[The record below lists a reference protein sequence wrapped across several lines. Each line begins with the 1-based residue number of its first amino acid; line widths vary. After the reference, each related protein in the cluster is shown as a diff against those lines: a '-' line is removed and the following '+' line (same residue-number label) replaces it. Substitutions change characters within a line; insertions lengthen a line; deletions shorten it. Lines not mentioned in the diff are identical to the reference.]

1 MTSLRSNDSPKQKS
15 PNSSDVH
22 DIPIIPP
29 HPAPRKEYKEIIPD
43 ISVVSDIADS
53 GSHVGNFQNKYLGQ
67 RIQSQ
72 FFQVKPGQI
81 SKPLYLQN
89 NLAPLTDIVYKN
101 MQCSYEQNYR
111 INSDISIPK
120 ASCHFTDRIDLVS
133 NNNELPSTKNCF
145 HPGCQCCQTVINQT
159 ASEKCDDQHVSH
171 KSKSRH
177 AYVPL
182 NLIQEQYEND
192 LKCPMDN
199 SQCHLHKRNCERSE
213 RNKFLNSNHY
223 PTFEN
228 HACYPSKFNS
238 DEPSEMM
245 CAKKMYDCHCSSNH
259 SLDSSKTK
267 SKHEDHVCF
276 DSNTD
281 KRKKAENN
289 KNEEVGKDFF
299 EDDILCKN
307 CKNETCLCRSE
318 IKTLKSTNNYTN
330 YALTEENSPKNK
342 KITIPYDELSNIWE
356 YIKGQDERINL
367 LNEQISEVL
376 AQRNCHSSEKNELS
390 KETESDIPYILNILE
405 VHSDRIRELQQQ
417 INLLQQSVDKLL
429 HLQNNKDNEYMNQV
443 QTSNCIKKDICNE
456 GTEQIKCNSNVVC
469 HEQTKVTQ
477 TSTSTMTSLAL
488 ENNEKLVYHKQL
500 TVVTDFTKHK
510 KEISDKHLSPKH
522 SSPTFKT
529 CINGKDIIPSSQER
543 KSHRLSKNSQ
553 CLKPKTKKTTSNS
566 TSEIPNSND
575 NQVLK
580 SSHRRKTRQDMETK
594 ELIDQKQINFDSDDV
609 SSPYRKKEPRSQSRP
624 SRPKLRSHTSPK
636 RVDTSIKGSRKHGT
650 VIQKSASSSASTDS
664 EHMQEISH
672 RELDHYSDQQNEV
685 YHNNDRFEES
695 ATISRYGL
703 SSPNLSVATQRY
715 LENYGL
721 VRDRK
726 DKTSSFKRYTR

>member
-43 ISVVSDIADS
+43 ISVVSDIADI
-53 GSHVGNFQNKYLGQ
+53 GSHVENFQNKYPSQ

-72 FFQVKPGQI
+72 FFQVKPGRI
-81 SKPLYLQN
+81 SKSLYLQN
-89 NLAPLTDIVYKN
+89 DLAPLTDIAYKN
-101 MQCSYEQNYR
+101 MQCFYEQNYR

-120 ASCHFTDRIDLVS
+120 TTGHFMDRIDLVS
-133 NNNELPSTKNCF
+133 NNNILPSTKNCF
-145 HPGCQCCQTVINQT
+145 HTGCQCCQTVINQT
-159 ASEKCDDQHVSH
+159 LSEKCNDQHVSH

-199 SQCHLHKRNCERSE
+199 SQCHLHKRNCECSE
-213 RNKFLNSNHY
+213 PNKFLNSNHY
-223 PTFEN
+223 LTFED
-228 HACYPSKFNS
+228 HACCPSKFNS
-238 DEPSEMM
+238 DEPSEMV
-245 CAKKMYDCHCSSNH
+245 CTKKMHVCHCSSNH
-259 SLDSSKTK
+259 SLDSSETK

-281 KRKKAENN
+281 KRKKTENH
-289 KNEEVGKDFF
+289 KTEEVGKDFF
-299 EDDILCKN
+299 KVDILCKN
-307 CKNETCLCRSE
+307 CKNETCICKSE
-318 IKTLKSTNNYTN
+318 IKTLKSTKNDTN
-330 YALTEENSPKNK
+330 YVLTEENSPKNK
-342 KITIPYDELSNIWE
+342 KIAIPYDELSNMWE

-417 INLLQQSVDKLL
+417 INLLQESVDKLS

-443 QTSNCIKKDICNE
+443 QTSNCIKKDICHE

-510 KEISDKHLSPKH
+510 KEISDKHLSP
-522 SSPTFKT
+522 TFEN

-553 CLKPKTKKTTSNS
+553 CLKPKTRKLHQT
-566 TSEIPNSND
+566 
-575 NQVLK
+575 
-580 SSHRRKTRQDMETK
+580 KTRQDLETK

-609 SSPYRKKEPRSQSRP
+609 SSPYQKKEPRSQSRP

-650 VIQKSASSSASTDS
+650 VIQKSSSSSTSTDS
-664 EHMQEISH
+664 GHMQEISH
-672 RELDHYSDQQNEV
+672 RKLDHYNDQQNEV

-726 DKTSSFKRYTR
+726 DKTSC